1 MKKYALTLSTLTLV
15 TILGVSSA
23 SAMKMGM
30 MANTDPEQFAK
41 QHTEMFQKTATLFGI
56 SIADAKNYWIAGK
69 DVRDIAKEK
78 GISDADLKTKL
89 NAQREADMKTSL
101 QTLVTK
107 GILTQ
112 AEADSRFATMNTKM
126 QNKEGKGKGRKML

>member
-1 MKKYALTLSTLTLV
+1 MKKYALTLSTLTLM

-112 AEADSRFATMNTKM
+112 AEADSRFATMKTKM
-126 QNKEGKGKGRKML
+126 QNKEGKGKGRKMF